1 MVTAPKQPMVYSYRD
16 YCGWPDDER
25 WELIDGMAYNMV
37 PAPSTQHQRVSGR
50 IFQALRGQLAGAGSA
65 CELFYSPFDVILDE
79 TNVVQ
84 PDLLLIC
91 DPTKIVD
98 EGCRGTPDLVIEILS
113 PSTALRDQ
121 REKRE
126 LYQRF
131 GVADYL
137 LVDPIHKVVQHL
149 SLQGDQYGP
158 ARVLGL
164 DDVLEVTRH
173 GLSLSIGELFA

>member
-1 MVTAPKQPMVYSYRD
+1 M
-16 YCGWPDDER
+16 
-25 WELIDGMAYNMV
+25 
-37 PAPSTQHQRVSGR
+37 
-50 IFQALRGQLAGAGSA
+50 
-65 CELFYSPFDVILDE
+65 
-79 TNVVQ
+79 Q